1 MFEIDMTS
9 GSRRHGMAR
18 RDFVR
23 VGALSTLGLTMSD
36 LLRSQAEAKTDE
48 KKKEPRA
55 KACIVLW
62 ANGGPSHLDTF
73 DPKPEA
79 PSEYRGTFK
88 AINTKASGM
97 QINEH
102 LPLMAQQADKFSI
115 IRSLTH
121 PSPSHDIASH
131 TMLTGNVPARGTIS
145 PSYGS
150 VVFRER
156 GYQGALPPYVS
167 IPSGPRYAQA
177 GFIGGAY
184 KPFSIGSDPNRKG
197 FQVKSLRLPSGMT
210 VERLANRRKWLESL
224 DVLKQTMSDNAELNV
239 LDEFYQRSY
248 DMISSPNASK
258 AFDLSAE
265 DDKVRD
271 RYGRNTLGQSCLL
284 ARRLVESG
292 VSFVHVDRGGWDT
305 HAKNFETLKDVRL
318 PELDQAFSALLEDL
332 AQRGM
337 LESTMVVWMGEFGRT
352 PKIDY
357 APRWQGGR
365 HHYCKVFCSVVAGG
379 GFKGGH
385 IVGTSSE
392 FGEEVKDRPVLPWD
406 LGATMFT
413 QLGIPYDKTY
423 VERDR
428 NIRLLPYG
436 TSVVSGGMLKE
447 IADV

>member
-1 MFEIDMTS
+1 MFQIDMES
-9 GSRRHGMAR
+9 GNGQQGMAR

-23 VGALSTLGLTMSD
+23 VGALSTLGLTMGD
-36 LLRSQAEAKTDE
+36 LFRSQASAKTDE

-62 ANGGPSHLDTF
+62 ASGGPSHLDTF

-79 PSEYRGTFK
+79 PAEYRGTFN
-88 AINTKASGM
+88 AIETKAPGM
-97 QINEH
+97 LINEH
-102 LPLMAQQADKFSI
+102 LPLMAQQADKYSI

-156 GYQGALPPYVS
+156 GYDGSLPPYVS
-167 IPSGPRYAQA
+167 VPSGPRYAQA
-177 GFIGGAY
+177 GYIGGAF

-197 FQVKSLRLPSGMT
+197 FQVKSLRLPTGMT
-210 VERLANRRKWLESL
+210 VDRLENRRKWLESL
-224 DVLKQTMSDNAELNV
+224 DSLKHTMSDNAELKV

-258 AFDLSAE
+258 AFDLATE
-265 DDKVRD
+265 DDKLRD
-271 RYGRNTLGQSCLL
+271 RYGRNTMGQSCLL

-305 HAKNFETLKDVRL
+305 HGKNFETLKGTRL

-337 LESTMVVWMGEFGRT
+337 LDSTMVIWMGEFGRT

-365 HHYCKVFCSVVAGG
+365 HHYCKAFCSVVAGG

-385 IVGTSSE
+385 VIGSSGDL
-392 FGEEVKDRPVLPWD
+392 GEEVKERPVLPWD

-413 QLGIPYDKTY
+413 LLGIPYDKTY

-436 TSVVSGGMLKE
+436 TSLISGGMLKE